1 MAGPS
6 SSPHSLRDPPLA
18 STSTAP
24 FRNFPKQ
31 ALASVEYPG
40 PVSHPS
46 SLLKVVS
53 QDDIDEC
60 FNAPLTEQRILE
72 MSYKKEHRYG
82 VPVKG
87 TRVPSQKLLL
97 KIVRRRR
104 KRVDG
109 MEVDGDPRRKG
120 KERDRSS
127 AEGVFMAE
135 IVGPV
140 PQTVRFRGG
149 STARRVHSADDN
161 SDQHWQTGTIL
172 PIPRAGS
179 PCSSD
184 PCEI

>member
-1 MAGPS
+1 
-6 SSPHSLRDPPLA
+6 
-18 STSTAP
+18 
-24 FRNFPKQ
+24 
-31 ALASVEYPG
+31 
-40 PVSHPS
+40 
-46 SLLKVVS
+46 
-53 QDDIDEC
+53 
-60 FNAPLTEQRILE
+60 

-120 KERDRSS
+120 IERDRSS